1 MFIVFGLRNNDA
13 DPTYHPAI
21 GSMFDVPL
29 YGAKICFGGN
39 VGYFEL

>member
-1 MFIVFGLRNNDA
+1 MFTVFGLRNNDA
-13 DPTYHPAI
+13 DPTHHPAI

-29 YGAKICFGGN
+29 YGAKRRFGGN